1 MPAGSVWRDR
11 RRSGLS
17 RVWIGGAMALA
28 MLQGCSPTKVTLDVA
43 VRDAIT
49 AEPVV
54 GCRVLAE
61 TPSKDHPFSIASLLG
76 QTGPFDSSAV
86 TDARGR
92 ATLVGLE
99 SRALRLGV
107 WPRGGAPRF
116 VLIEDVGSADAE
128 VWWDV
133 TGTPGSVERGMQVRV
148 GRAD

>member
-1 MPAGSVWRDR
+1 
-11 RRSGLS
+11 
-17 RVWIGGAMALA
+17 MALA

-99 SRALRLGV
+99 SRAVRLGV
-107 WPRGGAPRF
+107 WPRGESPRF
-116 VLIEDVGSADAE
+116 VLVEEPAADGRAAW
-128 VWWDV
+128 VHLL
-133 TGTPGSVERGMQVRV
+133 GTPGAGERAMEVRV
-148 GRAD
+148 LESR